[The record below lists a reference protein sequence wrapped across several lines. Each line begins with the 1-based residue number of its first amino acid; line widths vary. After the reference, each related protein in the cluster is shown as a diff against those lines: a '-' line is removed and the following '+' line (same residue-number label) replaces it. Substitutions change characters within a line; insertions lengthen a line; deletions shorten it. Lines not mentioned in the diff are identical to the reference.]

1 MTVNE
6 LCLKYGYT
14 AASLPEPEKEISGG
28 YVGDLLSWV
37 MGRATENCAWI
48 TIMTN
53 INIAAV
59 GALADVATIIIA
71 EGALP
76 DDAVIQ
82 TAKEKGVNILLTSKT
97 AYETVVE
104 ISSDI

>member
-6 LCLKYGYT
+6 LSKKYGYS
-14 AASLPEPEKEISGG
+14 AASLPAPEKEIVGG

-59 GALADVATIIIA
+59 GALADVGVIIIA
-71 EGALP
+71 EGATP
-76 DDAVIQ
+76 DEAVIQ
-82 TAKEKGVNILLTSKT
+82 TAKDKGVNILLTNKT
-97 AYETVVE
+97 AYETAVE

>member
-1 MTVNE
+1 MTVKE
-6 LCLKYGYT
+6 LTLKYGYK
-14 AASLPEPEKEISGG
+14 AVSLPFPDRVITGG

-37 MGRATENCAWI
+37 MGRATEDCAWI

-59 GALADVATIIIA
+59 GQLADVAVIIVA
-71 EGALP
+71 EGAIP
-76 DDAVIQ
+76 EDAVVE
-82 TAKEKGVNILLTSKT
+82 TAKNKGVNILLTNKT

-104 ISSDI
+104 ISKDV